1 MRRFVLPAAVLAVL
15 LAAPAAAQSSAPL
28 TRDDSLNVGR
38 KYVQWVYE
46 AQLDSLWDR
55 FDEQMRG
62 ALGSKDGL
70 QQQIDQI
77 GINFGGEMEVLEE
90 TVTARDG
97 NLVYT
102 REVKFDA
109 RPDEPA
115 VWMFAIAPDGM
126 IKGAGM
132 RPKSAVQQQQ
142 QQRAEPAK
150 RDSAPKPAQ

>member
-1 MRRFVLPAAVLAVL
+1 MRRHALTAAVLAVV
-15 LAAPAAAQSSAPL
+15 LAAPAAAQSMPQ

-38 KYVQWVYE
+38 KYVQWVYD

-55 FDEQMRG
+55 FDERMRQ
-62 ALGSKDGL
+62 ALGTKDGL

-77 GINFGGEMEVLEE
+77 GINFGGEIEVLAE
-90 TVTARDG
+90 TVEAKDG

-109 RPDEPA
+109 RPEEPA

-142 QQRAEPAK
+142 QQQRAEPAK